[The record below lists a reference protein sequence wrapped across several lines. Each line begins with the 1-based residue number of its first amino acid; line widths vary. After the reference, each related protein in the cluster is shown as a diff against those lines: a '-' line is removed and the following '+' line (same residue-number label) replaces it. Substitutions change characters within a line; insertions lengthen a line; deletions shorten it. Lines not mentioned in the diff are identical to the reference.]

1 MLHLTLMTCCQISA
15 LSQFE
20 FFFPPPLILFP
31 ISDSLMCTLTNNND
45 PAGKSRNLLAV
56 KTPPFFIFLNKDHL
70 TLRLGP
76 LPNRHGVGERERSN
90 SKLRGGALLSALH
103 QETECESAA
112 RHHTEA
118 LLKIHV
124 YHSSSFIDGFSCLY
138 VYEVRGLPMAPGQ
151 WPPGSTVVSKKLP
164 VPFKLARF
172 QMRPDHGHSS
182 TCISCMEGSLINSKS
197 LLQCWKMCGF
207 KKYLLFWG
215 MSSISFV
222 IRFLTLLVK
231 RD

>member
-1 MLHLTLMTCCQISA
+1 MTPLAKIGTCWP
-15 LSQFE
+15 SQPSV
-20 FFFPPPLILFP
+20 FFYFY
-31 ISDSLMCTLTNNND
+31 
-45 PAGKSRNLLAV
+45 
-56 KTPPFFIFLNKDHL
+56 FLNKAHL

-76 LPNRHGVGERERSN
+76 LPNRHRVGERGRSN

-182 TCISCMEGSLINSKS
+182 TCISCMQGSLINSKS
-197 LLQCWKMCGF
+197 LLQCWKMCSF

-222 IRFLTLLVK
+222 IRFLTLFVK